1 MDVKKALPKN
11 EMDRMN
17 NRGGGRDM
25 GSGPRGFGPR
35 GDRGSGG
42 PSWWVITIYSMQIKF
57 HSMGKLTP
65 IHYNQF
71 RMFFFSRNSIF
82 FCLSDFHRGNNNRN
96 NNSDGWM
103 PNNTYSNNG
112 GFNSNNNGNWGGN
125 SQPTPWNN
133 NSSNS
138 QGKNQMNATCW

>member
-1 MDVKKALPKN
+1 MWKKHCR
-11 EMDRMN
+11 RMK
-17 NRGGGRDM
+17 
-25 GSGPRGFGPR
+25 
-35 GDRGSGG
+35 
-42 PSWWVITIYSMQIKF
+42 WIAWTIVVVVVIWAVVPVDSVHVEIAAAAVQAGELLQFFSMQIKF
-57 HSMGKLTP
+57 HSMEKLTP